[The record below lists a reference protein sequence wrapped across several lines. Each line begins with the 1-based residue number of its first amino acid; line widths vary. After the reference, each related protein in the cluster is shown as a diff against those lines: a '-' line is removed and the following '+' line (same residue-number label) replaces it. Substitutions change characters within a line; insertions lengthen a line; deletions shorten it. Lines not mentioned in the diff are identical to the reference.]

1 MAHDGDEAVAIA
13 ERLRPHVILMDVGL
27 LRLNGLDA
35 TPFAAPPRRPSR
47 PNVAICANWAIWQNL
62 VLR

>member
-35 TPFAAPPRRPSR
+35 TPFAAPSR